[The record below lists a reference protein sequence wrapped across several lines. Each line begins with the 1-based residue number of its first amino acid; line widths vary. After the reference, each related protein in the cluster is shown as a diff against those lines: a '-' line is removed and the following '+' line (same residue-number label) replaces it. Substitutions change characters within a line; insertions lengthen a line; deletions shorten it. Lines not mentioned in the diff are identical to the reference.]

1 MSVDQRNHSVIQ
13 LAARIAAYR
22 KGIDAQ
28 EAKAAAC
35 AVDFLRRSGSR
46 LPVTT
51 EEAAGLDPRVRQA
64 CRVLCATWRKFAVGK
79 CLGRCEQAIRALES
93 VPQDAFCIKRG
104 ASRTAAGPICGWS
117 PIGPRGVCTKRD
129 WRRIAKR

>member
-1 MSVDQRNHSVIQ
+1 MSVDQLNHPVTQ
-13 LAARIAAYR
+13 LAARIAAYGT
-22 KGIDAQ
+22 GIDAQ

-64 CRVLCATWRKFAVGK
+64 GRVLCATWRKCAVGK
-79 CLGRCEQAIRALES
+79 CLSRCEQAIRALEFGPS
-93 VPQDAFCIKRG
+93 GCLLHQARCV
-104 ASRTAAGPICGWS
+104 ASRGRSHLRLVANGAA
-117 PIGPRGVCTKRD
+117 RHVHQT
-129 WRRIAKR
+129 